1 MKLTSN
7 FVLLSLANQHII
19 SKKHHLRQFVTSLCL
34 LHQMARIFAV
44 QRRQL
49 PQYSTG
55 DVYFARV
62 QPFSLL
68 IEDLGRP
75 YAHMHLFC

>member
-1 MKLTSN
+1 MLSSN
-7 FVLLSLANQHII
+7 FVFLLLANQHVI
-19 SKKHHLRQFVTSLCL
+19 SSKHHLREFVTSLCFL
-34 LHQMARIFAV
+34 RQMARIFAV

-62 QPFSLL
+62 QPLFLL

-75 YAHMHLFC
+75 YTHMHLFC